1 MGNRC
6 DDSVPKSQ
14 THGHPDLDLWLQVSY
29 NHTRALQVKADL
41 FCLASSA
48 NATCVLVTGT
58 PATFF
63 TAQVDFAA
71 RIIIFRGMQLTPK
84 LRQWNSGVF

>member
-6 DDSVPKSQ
+6 DGSLPRSQ

-29 NHTRALQVKADL
+29 NHTRALQVKTGL

-48 NATCVLVTGT
+48 NATRVFGDGNTSD
-58 PATFF
+58 FF
-63 TAQVDFAA
+63 QHT
-71 RIIIFRGMQLTPK
+71 
-84 LRQWNSGVF
+84 S